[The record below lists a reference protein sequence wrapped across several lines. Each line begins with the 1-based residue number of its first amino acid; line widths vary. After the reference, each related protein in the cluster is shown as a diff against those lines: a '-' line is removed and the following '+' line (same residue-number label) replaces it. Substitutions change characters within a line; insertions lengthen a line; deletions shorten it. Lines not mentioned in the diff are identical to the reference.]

1 MNKTPA
7 LLSVVLL
14 FAAAC
19 SSPPYTPKGD
29 LPFEPIPEFKTKHTI
44 ELENAQPSVTP
55 VEIGDGWRANYNA
68 WTGVAIEIATRE
80 LDKRGARFGPGS
92 ERRLKLSVTRAHYEA
107 GVAEIELRVET
118 GDGHRAIYTGK
129 NTPADEDRP
138 IDGAVMRAVVQL
150 LKDPQ
155 VVNHLVN

>member
-1 MNKTPA
+1 MNTIPA

-44 ELENAQPSVTP
+44 ELENAQPSVAQ

-68 WTGVAIEIATRE
+68 WTGVAIEIAARE
-80 LDKRGARFGPGS
+80 LDKRGAKIGPGS
-92 ERRLKLSVTRAHYEA
+92 ERRLRLTVTRAHCEA
-107 GVAEIELRVET
+107 GAAEIDLRVET
-118 GDGHRAIYTGK
+118 GDGHHATYTGK
-129 NTPADEDRP
+129 NTPADKDRQL
-138 IDGAVMRAVVQL
+138 DGAIMRAVVQV
-150 LKDPQ
+150 LKDS
-155 VVNHLVN
+155 